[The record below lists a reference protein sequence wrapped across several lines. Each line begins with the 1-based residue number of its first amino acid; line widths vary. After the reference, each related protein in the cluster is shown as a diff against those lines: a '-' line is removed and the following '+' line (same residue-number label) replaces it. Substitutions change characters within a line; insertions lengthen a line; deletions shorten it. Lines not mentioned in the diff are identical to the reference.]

1 MPKKSHTIT
10 GNKRFMTKRAI
21 PILKK
26 YGIKNV
32 KAAERGGFFLE
43 LTFDIDDA
51 KLQKLDKELKKANK
65 SAYGGV
71 LEQIRKIIREEI
83 QKLTEAAI
91 SFDEMFD
98 AYGFSLSDSDEG
110 VKFYLHSKA
119 KLDGFAEGNKLA
131 SVGRMSGK
139 DNKVFRN
146 PIKLGF
152 WLEKKFKLKNK
163 YLEENKRLKLNE
175 ENESLWTWVYKGFLD
190 GFRKAEK
197 KGKKDGIALS
207 LDEVAHAAAFLV
219 KTEFG
224 SGAKSDFI
232 KTFKR
237 WL

>member
-71 LEQIRKIIREEI
+71 LEQIRKLIREEI
-83 QKLTEAAI
+83 QKLNEA
-91 SFDEMFD
+91 
-98 AYGFSLSDSDEG
+98 
-110 VKFYLHSKA
+110 
-119 KLDGFAEGNKLA
+119 
-131 SVGRMSGK
+131 
-139 DNKVFRN
+139 
-146 PIKLGF
+146 
-152 WLEKKFKLKNK
+152 
-163 YLEENKRLKLNE
+163 
-175 ENESLWTWVYKGFLD
+175 NESLWTWIYKGMLD
-190 GFRKAEK
+190 GLFQAEK
-197 KGKKDGIALS
+197 KGGLVEVNID
-207 LDEVAHAAAFLV
+207 DVAHAAAFLV
-219 KTEFG
+219 KSEFG

>member
-71 LEQIRKIIREEI
+71 LEQIRKMIKEEI
-83 QKLTEAAI
+83 QKLNEA
-91 SFDEMFD
+91 DE
-98 AYGFSLSDSDEG
+98 S
-110 VKFYLHSKA
+110 
-119 KLDGFAEGNKLA
+119 
-131 SVGRMSGK
+131 
-139 DNKVFRN
+139 
-146 PIKLGF
+146 I
-152 WLEKKFKLKNK
+152 
-163 YLEENKRLKLNE
+163 
-175 ENESLWTWVYKGFLD
+175 WTWIYKGMAAGLF
-190 GFRKAEK
+190 KAEK
-197 KGKKDGIALS
+197 KGGLVEVNID
-207 LDEVAHAAAFLV
+207 DVAHAAAFLV
-219 KTEFG
+219 KSEFG
-224 SGAKSDFI
+224 SGAKNDFI

>member
-1 MPKKSHTIT
+1 MPKKSHTIS

-83 QKLTEAAI
+83 QKL
-91 SFDEMFD
+91 
-98 AYGFSLSDSDEG
+98 
-110 VKFYLHSKA
+110 
-119 KLDGFAEGNKLA
+119 
-131 SVGRMSGK
+131 
-139 DNKVFRN
+139 
-146 PIKLGF
+146 
-152 WLEKKFKLKNK
+152 
-163 YLEENKRLKLNE
+163 NE